1 MADHFDSDAT
11 PEPAPG
17 PVDELLVERA
27 RQGDRTALDQLVRR
41 HQPEVARLLW
51 RFARRHA
58 DLDDLVQDV
67 FLRVVRALPRWQP
80 HQPFVHWLRRVT
92 VNVGRDHCRREAVRR
107 RWLSEPDAQPSGD
120 SRPAAEALEPS
131 ADPAARAA
139 AEEAKELLSRLPPD
153 DRTLLT
159 LHHLEGWDFATIGRH
174 LGWSAPVTKLRAFR
188 ARRRLRSLL
197 NNTSF
202 PPHETQS

>member
-1 MADHFDSDAT
+1 MADPFDSDAT
-11 PEPAPG
+11 PAPAQEPA
-17 PVDELLVERA
+17 DELLVDRA
-27 RQGDRTALDQLVRR
+27 RQGDRAALDQLVRR

-51 RFARRHA
+51 RFARCHA

-67 FLRVVRALPRWQP
+67 FLRVVRALPRWRPQ
-80 HQPFVHWLRRVT
+80 QPFAHWIRRVT

-107 RWLSEPDAQPSGD
+107 RWLAEPAAQSSDAAL
-120 SRPAAEALEPS
+120 PAAEAVEPS

-139 AEEAKELLSRLPPD
+139 AEEVKTLLSRLPPD

-188 ARRRLRSLL
+188 ARRRLRSLFQT
-197 NNTSF
+197 TSL
-202 PPHETQS
+202 PSP

>member
-1 MADHFDSDAT
+1 MADLLESDAT
-11 PEPAPG
+11 PESAPE
-17 PVDELLVERA
+17 PVDELLVDRA
-27 RQGDRTALDQLVRR
+27 RQGDLHALDQLIRR

-58 DLDDLVQDV
+58 DLDDLVQEV

-80 HQPFVHWLRRVT
+80 RQPFAHWLRRVT
-92 VNVGRDHCRREAVRR
+92 VNVGRDHCRREAVRL
-107 RWLSEPDAQPSGD
+107 RWLAEPAAQSSDDP
-120 SRPAAEALEPS
+120 RPAPEAADPS
-131 ADPAARAA
+131 ADPAARTAA
-139 AEEAKELLSRLPPD
+139 GEAKELLSRLPPD

-197 NNTSF
+197 ATKSF
-202 PPHETQS
+202 PSP

>member
-1 MADHFDSDAT
+1 MADLFESDAM
-11 PEPAPG
+11 PESAPE
-17 PVDELLVERA
+17 PVDELLVDRA
-27 RQGDRTALDQLVRR
+27 RQGDLAALDQLVRR
-41 HQPEVARLLW
+41 HQPEVSRLLW

-58 DLDDLVQDV
+58 DLDDLVQEV

-92 VNVGRDHCRREAVRR
+92 VNVGRDHCRREVVRL
-107 RWLSEPDAQPSGD
+107 RWLAEPVSSPDGSAS
-120 SRPAAEALEPS
+120 PAPEATDLS
-131 ADPAARAA
+131 ADPSACAAAR
-139 AEEAKELLSRLPPD
+139 EAKELLARLPPD

-197 NNTSF
+197 
-202 PPHETQS
+202 ETKSLPSS